1 MPNSSAQQTSKA
13 PNLRTSGQKVLRS
26 PGQKVL
32 RSSGREVLRS
42 SGAMAASLQPT
53 IAVLGATGGCGRVV
67 VAAALARGR
76 VVQALVHNPEKLTK
90 HVPEVVGL
98 DGKIVN
104 EVSVVQGD
112 ASNPAVLRRAVEGVN
127 VVVSCIGAASRNDT
141 IMSVTAG
148 HLLDT

>member
-90 HVPEVVGL
+90 HVPTGST
-98 DGKIVN
+98 GKLSMRSQSYRAMRQI
-104 EVSVVQGD
+104 
-112 ASNPAVLRRAVEGVN
+112 RR
-127 VVVSCIGAASRNDT
+127 CFGALWRA
-141 IMSVTAG
+141 
-148 HLLDT
+148 